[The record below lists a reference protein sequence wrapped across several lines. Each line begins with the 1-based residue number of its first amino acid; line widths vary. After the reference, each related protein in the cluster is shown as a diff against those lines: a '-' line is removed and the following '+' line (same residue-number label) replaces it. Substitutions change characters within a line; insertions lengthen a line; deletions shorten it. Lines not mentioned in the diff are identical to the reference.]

1 VRWEMNIGVMLLS
14 EERRV
19 KCCVVGNEYWGY
31 VVIRRERGK
40 CCVVGNE
47 YLRIAAKMR
56 SVRIRVKD
64 SNW

>member
-1 VRWEMNIGVMLLS
+1 MVGNEYWGYVVIRR
-14 EERRV
+14 EEG
-19 KCCVVGNEYWGY
+19 KFCVVGNEYWGY

>member
-1 VRWEMNIGVMLLS
+1 VIRR
-14 EERRV
+14 EEG
-19 KCCVVGNEYWGY
+19 KFCVVGNEYWGY